1 MTRGSHLWEDCEDG
15 EEIYKQTTAIDRV
28 PETGNMCVLQK
39 QKDKYEQRVRVS
51 LGEVKDLIGVVGR
64 SPLNMVS

>member
-28 PETGNMCVLQK
+28 PEKGNMCVLQK
-39 QKDKYEQRVRVS
+39 QKDKYEKRV
-51 LGEVKDLIGVVGR
+51 
-64 SPLNMVS
+64 